1 MQAPEAKLPRPT
13 HVRFLVVGLCVLMS
27 VLLYLDRFAI
37 TPATDTMLSE
47 LRFTKTQLGD
57 AVGAFFLAYALMQI
71 PSGWITDTFGA
82 RWMLA
87 LFVLGWSV
95 ATIGL
100 GLAQGLAAIWAMRL
114 VLGIMQ
120 AGAYPTAAGL
130 LKRWIP
136 YSERG
141 LSNSI
146 VSMGGRCGLLL
157 SLLFTVPLMRAV
169 GEQTGWETGNW
180 RVVFAIYGA
189 LGLAWAA
196 GFVWLFRDRPRDH
209 PWCNES
215 ERQWITGLAAEKPTK
230 PSPDEQGRAWRLGLF
245 FAGLVGAI
253 LGLILMLVKARD
265 LLLAWYGEFLTTL
278 TRSEAGT
285 GAIVN
290 IVPELGGL
298 IGTLALCLVANV
310 LLGKFW
316 RSDRHL
322 QLPLAAMAASKE
334 VWLMCGINFFVNI
347 GWILLA
353 TWLPQFLI
361 DNHGKYLTDTIGDK
375 VLVSVIITAIVQ
387 VAAMCGGLSGGRSTD
402 VFVRRFGPTWG
413 RRLPG
418 MTAGLMVCG
427 MYLIVPQLAN
437 VWVLVAALIVI
448 AFTIDFGL
456 GATWA
461 SYQDIGGKNV
471 AAILGIG
478 NMCGNLGAAYF
489 SRLIGILA
497 DNDQWNAVF
506 YIAAGAMLTA
516 ACFWMLFDASR
527 PVVREQ

>member
-1 MQAPEAKLPRPT
+1 
-13 HVRFLVVGLCVLMS
+13 MS

-47 LRFTKTQLGD
+47 LKLTKTQMGD

-114 VLGIMQ
+114 ILGIMQ

-136 YSERG
+136 YTERG
-141 LSNSI
+141 LANSI

-157 SLLFTVPLMRAV
+157 SLVFTVPLMRTVASAS
-169 GEQTGWETGNW
+169 GWETGNW
-180 RVVFAIYGA
+180 RVVFAMYGA
-189 LGLAWAA
+189 IGLAWAA
-196 GFVWLFRDRPRDH
+196 AFVWLFRDWPRDH

-230 PSPDEQGRAWRLGLF
+230 PSPDEQGRVWRLGLF
-245 FAGLVGAI
+245 FAVLVAAI
-253 LGLILMLVKARD
+253 LGLILLLVYARD
-265 LLLAWYGEFLTTL
+265 ALLVRYGPALTQWTG
-278 TRSEAGT
+278 SGSGT

-290 IVPELGGL
+290 IIPELGGL
-298 IGTLALCLVANV
+298 IGTIALCVLASA
-310 LLGKFW
+310 LLGRFS
-316 RSDRHL
+316 RADRHL
-322 QLPLAAMAASKE
+322 QLPFAAMARSKE

-361 DNHGKYLTDTIGDK
+361 DNHGTYLAETIGDK
-375 VLVSVIITAIVQ
+375 VLVSVVITAIVQ

-418 MTAGLMVCG
+418 MTAGLLVGC
-427 MYLIVPQLAN
+427 MYLVVPQLSN
-437 VWVLVAALIVI
+437 VWILVAGLIVI

-489 SRLIGILA
+489 ARLIGILA

-506 YIAAGAMLTA
+506 YIAAGAMFTA
-516 ACFWMLFDASR
+516 ACGWMLFDASR
-527 PVVREQ
+527 PVVRESS